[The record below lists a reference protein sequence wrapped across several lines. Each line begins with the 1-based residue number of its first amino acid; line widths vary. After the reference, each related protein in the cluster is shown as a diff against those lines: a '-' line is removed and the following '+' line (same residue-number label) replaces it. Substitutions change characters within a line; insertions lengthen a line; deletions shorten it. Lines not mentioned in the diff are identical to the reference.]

1 MKILIVEDEAIIAL
15 NLKRTLE
22 TMGHQVLPIAASMET
37 AVVNAR
43 EGNPDLILMDILL
56 KGDGTGI
63 DAASKIRGFSKA
75 PIMFLT
81 GNAFPLTAVELEET
95 RPCEIYSKPLSLK
108 DLRDMLTLIES
119 KERHT

>member
-22 TMGHQVLPIAASMET
+22 SMGHQVLPVAVSMER
-37 AVVNAR
+37 AVENTR
-43 EGNPDLILMDILL
+43 GGKPDLILMDILL

-63 DAASKIRGFSKA
+63 DAAYEIRRFSKV

-81 GNAFPLTAVELEET
+81 GNAFPLTDVELEET
-95 RPCEIYSKPLSLK
+95 KPCRIYSKPLSMK
-108 DLRDMLTLIES
+108 DLTSMLTRMENLG
-119 KERHT
+119 

>member
-22 TMGHQVLPIAASMET
+22 TMGHQVLPVAASMERAVET
-37 AVVNAR
+37 AR
-43 EGNPDLILMDILL
+43 GGNPDLILMDILL

-63 DAASKIRGFSKA
+63 DAAYEIRRFSKV

-81 GNAFPLTAVELEET
+81 GNAFPLTDVELEGT
-95 RPCEIYSKPLSLK
+95 KPSEIYSKPLSLN
-108 DLRDMLTLIES
+108 DLRSMIQRMEVAG
-119 KERHT
+119 